1 MSRNKKGRSET
12 FPSIDVSTASN
23 ETLLEELLRVAG
35 WMDWAT
41 TAAQN
46 GYYEDYTAE
55 LKAEVLRRMSG

>member
-1 MSRNKKGRSET
+1 
-12 FPSIDVSTASN
+12 
-23 ETLLEELLRVAG
+23 
-35 WMDWAT
+35 MDWAT